1 MNRQQRRH
9 PPKPQKQKPGK
20 TKQPQLRDMPTF
32 ALLAVMNEIL
42 GILQERKLEA
52 RDWDQKE
59 KVVRKFSSIGGKVY
73 ALATEEEPTEA
84 DDNDKEQGSEESGR

>member
-9 PPKPQKQKPGK
+9 PPKPQKPKPGK

-42 GILQERKLEA
+42 EVLQERQLEA
-52 RDWDQKE
+52 RDWDHKE

-73 ALATEEEPTEA
+73 ALATREA
-84 DDNDKEQGSEESGR
+84 PSEAENNGEKQGSEESSG